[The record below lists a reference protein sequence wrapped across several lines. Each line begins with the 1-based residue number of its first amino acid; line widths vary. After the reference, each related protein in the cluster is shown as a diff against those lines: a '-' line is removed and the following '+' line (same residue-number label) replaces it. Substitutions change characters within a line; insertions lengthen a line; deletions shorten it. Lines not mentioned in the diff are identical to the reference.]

1 MFNISKEAY
10 KVKLKSAVI
19 TADIIKSS
27 SYDPVSYEFIINQL
41 KEEANLI
48 KKDFAPSYIEFEIS
62 RGDSFQ
68 LVLYDA
74 NKALQIAMRF
84 KAAIN
89 KIVLSNKKSKSSS
102 KIVDI
107 RMSIG
112 IGAIEYESDVVS
124 ESNGP
129 AFHYSGRGF
138 DNLMKKN
145 DIKTMIRTDNANIND
160 EFETSLKLLDYLI
173 DKWSIASAEVVYY
186 LLQGLTETKI
196 AERLGISQAAV
207 NLRKKAAGWDEI
219 QSILKRYEQVIKA
232 L

>member
-1 MFNISKEAY
+1 
-10 KVKLKSAVI
+10 
-19 TADIIKSS
+19 
-27 SYDPVSYEFIINQL
+27 
-41 KEEANLI
+41 
-48 KKDFAPSYIEFEIS
+48 
-62 RGDSFQ
+62 
-68 LVLYDA
+68 
-74 NKALQIAMRF
+74 MRF

-89 KIVLSNKKSKSSS
+89 KITLSNKKSKSSS

-112 IGAIEYESDVVS
+112 IGSIEYEANVVR

-138 DNLMKKN
+138 DNYMKKN
-145 DIKTMIRTDNANIND
+145 DIKTYIRTDDDNLND
-160 EFETSLKLLDYLI
+160 EFKTSLKFLDYLI

-186 LLQGLTETKI
+186 LLQGFTETKI

-219 QSILKRYEQVIKA
+219 QSLLKRYEQVITA

>member
-1 MFNISKEAY
+1 MR
-10 KVKLKSAVI
+10 LKSAVI

-27 SYDPVSYEFIINQL
+27 SYDPESYEFIINKL

-48 KKDFAPSYIEFEIS
+48 KQAYAPVYIEFEIS

-68 LVLYDA
+68 LVLHDA
-74 NKALQIAMRF
+74 DKALQIAMRF

-112 IGAIEYESDVVS
+112 IGAIAYESNIVS

-145 DIKTMIRTDNANIND
+145 DIKTMIHTDNANVND
-160 EFETSLKLLDYLI
+160 EFKTSLKFLDYLI

-219 QSILKRYEQVIKA
+219 QSLLQRYKQVIDA